1 MSELRLETEML
12 RVNWKFAVPAF
23 AVFMLLLS
31 GQGISRV
38 LSKGRPA
45 ENPSAGARQNGRT
58 VARDRILQGP
68 GKAAK
73 NVGRAG
79 NAGVVLDLPA
89 ATLN

>member
-1 MSELRLETEML
+1 MF

-31 GQGISRV
+31 GQGISSV

-45 ENPSAGARQNGRT
+45 VSPSAEAGQNGRT

-68 GKAAK
+68 GKAAE

-79 NAGVVLDLPA
+79 NAGSALDLPA
-89 ATLN
+89 ATPN